1 MEMKLYLN
9 PDLLAKIQQF
19 INRVQAIPKNTQ
31 ASTHIVK
38 VEKVK
43 YNK

>member
-1 MEMKLYLN
+1 MELKLPLN

-19 INRVQAIPKNTQ
+19 INRVQAMPKNTQ
-31 ASTHIVK
+31 DSTSIVK

-43 YNK
+43 DNK